1 MEKYAVM
8 RKISY
13 RKEKRTI
20 GYIMWS
26 PTSIICVDRAIG
38 LELAGK
44 GLVEDGKVGK
54 INGINVI
61 VKRSDPSKEIGGW
74 RVTPERANFMM
85 NKLNNFA
92 RK

>member
-1 MEKYAVM
+1 MEKYIVM

-26 PTSIICVDRAIG
+26 PTSVICVDRSKG
-38 LELAGK
+38 LELAGRC
-44 GLVEDGKVGK
+44 LVDGGKVGK

-74 RVTPERANFMM
+74 RVTPERANFMV
-85 NKLNNFA
+85 NKLNNFT